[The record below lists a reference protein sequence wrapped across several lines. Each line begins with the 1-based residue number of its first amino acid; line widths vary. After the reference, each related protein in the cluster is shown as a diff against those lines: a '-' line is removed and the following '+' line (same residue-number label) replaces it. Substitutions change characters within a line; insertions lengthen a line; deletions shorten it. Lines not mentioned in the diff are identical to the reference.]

1 MKVFQLI
8 FMGLLLS
15 SPVAWGKNIN
25 PIKASYGNW
34 KQAGSSSADGGF
46 HITAKG
52 FHWLATAPKKCPV
65 QHAEYVKGSEIIK
78 SIQESI
84 EIDFTDKAAIA
95 PVLKVLNPKQKY
107 WRLTGYSKCADGS
120 SAFIYLNPRQAIGVI
135 TAPDDAFFHLTK

>member
-1 MKVFQLI
+1 MKTFKLI

-15 SPVAWGKNIN
+15 SPVVWGKDIN

-34 KQAGSSSADGGF
+34 KQAGSSSADGEF

-95 PVLKVLNPKQKY
+95 PVLKTLKPQQKY
-107 WRLTGYSKCADGS
+107 WYLTGYSKCADGS
-120 SAFIYLNPRQAIGVI
+120 MGFIYLNPRQAIGVV
-135 TAPDDAFFHLTK
+135 TGPDDAFFHLTK